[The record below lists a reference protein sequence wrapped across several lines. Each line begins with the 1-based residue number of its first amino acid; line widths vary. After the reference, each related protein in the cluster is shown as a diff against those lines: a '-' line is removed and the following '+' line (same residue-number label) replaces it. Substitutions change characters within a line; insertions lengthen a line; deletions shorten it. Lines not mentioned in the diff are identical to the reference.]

1 MTLKLCGFAASN
13 YHNKV
18 KLALLEKGVA
28 FEEELVWT
36 GLRDN
41 PALSTRSP
49 LGKVPFL
56 QTEDGVVLESS
67 ACCEYIEDAYPAH
80 PLIPKDP
87 FAAAKVREL
96 LIYMD
101 LHIEL
106 VARELIP
113 MAYFGAP
120 AASQERQDIVKKNL
134 IKGIAGLATLTK
146 FKPFIAGE
154 NFTLADCSAIVHLP
168 TVMGVCRAV
177 WNEDLFANLPVKD
190 YLKAMNERE
199 TVIKI
204 NADRKLNTA
213 QMMAK
218 MKG

>member
-177 WNEDLFANLPVKD
+177 WNEDLFVNLPVKD